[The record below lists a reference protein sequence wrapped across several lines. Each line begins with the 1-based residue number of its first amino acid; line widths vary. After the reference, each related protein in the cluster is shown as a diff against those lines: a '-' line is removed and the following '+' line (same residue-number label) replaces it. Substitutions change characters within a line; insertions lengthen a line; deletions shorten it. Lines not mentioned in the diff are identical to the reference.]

1 MENWD
6 FSLGRVREG
15 SVFNLDL
22 STAATYDVSGRFF
35 TFGVNVTGSVNDV
48 GDGDAR
54 TLDLG

>member
-6 FSLGRVREG
+6 FFLGRVSEG
-15 SVFNLDL
+15 NVVNLDL
-22 STAATYDVSGRFF
+22 STAATYDVSGLFF
-35 TFGVNVTGSVNDV
+35 TSGVNVTGSVDDV